1 MRGTLRAGAVGE
13 ARVLR
18 AARVVCAQTHAD
30 PKLVVAHEHDQPV
43 DGHRELIVLVL
54 VLLVLVVVLVVG
66 LAVQLLHVLLTFAP
80 HPLKPTPVGFPSFR
94 DYM

>member
-30 PKLVVAHEHDQPV
+30 PKLVVAHEHDQRV

-66 LAVQLLHVLLTFAP
+66 LAVQLLHVLLCEYES
-80 HPLKPTPVGFPSFR
+80 GGGGGGGGG
-94 DYM
+94 